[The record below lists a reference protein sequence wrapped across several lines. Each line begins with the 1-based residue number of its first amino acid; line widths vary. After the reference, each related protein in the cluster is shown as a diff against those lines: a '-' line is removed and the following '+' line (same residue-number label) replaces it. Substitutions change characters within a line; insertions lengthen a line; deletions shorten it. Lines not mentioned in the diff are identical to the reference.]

1 MMPSMGIGKLDS
13 TREVRPP
20 QHATVPPRRSAQVRL
35 RPVVTSTASS
45 MPNGPDSPERLA
57 DLLSQFLK
65 RTGMDAR
72 IKQSAVLEQWP
83 TLVGPEIA
91 GATQA
96 LSITDDGTLF
106 VAVRSHAWMSEL
118 TMMERELLA
127 SVNRITGDKPILKLR
142 WTLMR

>member
-1 MMPSMGIGKLDS
+1 
-13 TREVRPP
+13 
-20 QHATVPPRRSAQVRL
+20 
-35 RPVVTSTASS
+35 
-45 MPNGPDSPERLA
+45 MPNDHDSPERLA

-65 RTGMDAR
+65 RRGLDAR
-72 IKQSAVLEQWP
+72 VRQSAVLDEWG

-91 GATQA
+91 AVTRP
-96 LSITDDGTLF
+96 LSIAEDGTLF
-106 VAVRSHAWMSEL
+106 VAVRNHAWMSEL

>member
-1 MMPSMGIGKLDS
+1 
-13 TREVRPP
+13 
-20 QHATVPPRRSAQVRL
+20 
-35 RPVVTSTASS
+35 
-45 MPNGPDSPERLA
+45 MPNGPESPERLA

>member
-1 MMPSMGIGKLDS
+1 
-13 TREVRPP
+13 
-20 QHATVPPRRSAQVRL
+20 
-35 RPVVTSTASS
+35 

-142 WTLMR
+142 WTLMRLARESGQAAGGAPARRARGKSRVGGCR

>member
-1 MMPSMGIGKLDS
+1 
-13 TREVRPP
+13 
-20 QHATVPPRRSAQVRL
+20 
-35 RPVVTSTASS
+35 
-45 MPNGPDSPERLA
+45 MPNGNDSPERLA

-65 RTGMDAR
+65 RRGIDAR
-72 IKQSAVLEQWP
+72 IRQSAVLEEWP
-83 TLVGPEIA
+83 TLVGPEI
-91 GATQA
+91 GAVTRA
-96 LSITDDGTLF
+96 LSIAEDGTLF

>member
-1 MMPSMGIGKLDS
+1 
-13 TREVRPP
+13 
-20 QHATVPPRRSAQVRL
+20 
-35 RPVVTSTASS
+35 
-45 MPNGPDSPERLA
+45 MPNDHDSPERLA

-65 RTGMDAR
+65 RRGLDAR
-72 IKQSAVLEQWP
+72 VRQSAVLEEWP

-91 GATQA
+91 TVTRPV
-96 LSITDDGTLF
+96 SIAADGTLF

-127 SVNRITGDKPILKLR
+127 SVNRITGDTPILKLR

>member
-1 MMPSMGIGKLDS
+1 
-13 TREVRPP
+13 
-20 QHATVPPRRSAQVRL
+20 
-35 RPVVTSTASS
+35 

-106 VAVRSHAWMSEL
+106 VAVRSNAWMSEL

>member
-1 MMPSMGIGKLDS
+1 
-13 TREVRPP
+13 
-20 QHATVPPRRSAQVRL
+20 
-35 RPVVTSTASS
+35 

-83 TLVGPEIA
+83 SLVGPEIA

>member
-1 MMPSMGIGKLDS
+1 M
-13 TREVRPP
+13 
-20 QHATVPPRRSAQVRL
+20 
-35 RPVVTSTASS
+35 
-45 MPNGPDSPERLA
+45 
-57 DLLSQFLK
+57 
-65 RTGMDAR
+65 
-72 IKQSAVLEQWP
+72 
-83 TLVGPEIA
+83 GPEIA

>member
-1 MMPSMGIGKLDS
+1 
-13 TREVRPP
+13 
-20 QHATVPPRRSAQVRL
+20 
-35 RPVVTSTASS
+35 
-45 MPNGPDSPERLA
+45 MPNGDDSPERLA

-65 RTGMDAR
+65 RRGLDAR
-72 IKQSAVLEQWP
+72 IRQSAVLEEWAR
-83 TLVGPEIA
+83 LVGPEI
-91 GATQA
+91 GAVTRA

>member
-1 MMPSMGIGKLDS
+1 
-13 TREVRPP
+13 
-20 QHATVPPRRSAQVRL
+20 
-35 RPVVTSTASS
+35 

-65 RTGMDAR
+65 RSGMEAR
-72 IKQSAVLEQWP
+72 IKQSAVLEEWP
-83 TLVGPEIA
+83 NLVGPEI
-91 GATQA
+91 GSVTRA

-106 VAVRSHAWMSEL
+106 VAVRNHAWMSEL

>member
-1 MMPSMGIGKLDS
+1 
-13 TREVRPP
+13 
-20 QHATVPPRRSAQVRL
+20 
-35 RPVVTSTASS
+35 

-142 WTLMR
+142 YTLMR

>member
-1 MMPSMGIGKLDS
+1 
-13 TREVRPP
+13 
-20 QHATVPPRRSAQVRL
+20 
-35 RPVVTSTASS
+35 

-127 SVNRITGDKPILKLR
+127 SVNRITGDKPILTLR